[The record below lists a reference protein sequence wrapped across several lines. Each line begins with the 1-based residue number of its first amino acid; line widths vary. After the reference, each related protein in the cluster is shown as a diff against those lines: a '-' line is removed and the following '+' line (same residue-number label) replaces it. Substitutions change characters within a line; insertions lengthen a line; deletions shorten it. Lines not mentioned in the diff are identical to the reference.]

1 MPTATFVDYYEL
13 LQISQ
18 SAQPETIHRVYRFL
32 ASRFH
37 PDNAETGNA
46 EKFFLVTQAYEVLS
60 DPQRR
65 AAYDTALQQSSA
77 QPLCTWIDF
86 MDSIQGELNRRLA
99 VLAILYS
106 ERRSNPIAPELTFRD
121 LEKQLG
127 FPREYLEFTAWY
139 LRSKGY
145 IARADNAAF
154 TITAEGVDFV
164 EAQRAKMPLLDRLLT
179 TDEKPFGDSAS
190 ESTSPI

>member
-1 MPTATFVDYYEL
+1 MDTSNYYEL
-13 LQISQ
+13 LQISP

-37 PDNAETGNA
+37 PDNGETGNV
-46 EKFFLVTQAYEVLS
+46 EKFFLLTQAYEVLS

-65 AAYDTALQQSSA
+65 AAYDISLQESSSE
-77 QPLCTWIDF
+77 PLCTWIDF

-99 VLAILYS
+99 VLAVLYS
-106 ERRSNPIAPELTFRD
+106 QRRSNPNAPELTFRD
-121 LEKQLG
+121 IEKQLG
-127 FPREYLEFTAWY
+127 FPRDYLEFTAWY
-139 LRSKGY
+139 LRTKGY
-145 IARADNAAF
+145 ITRADNAAF

-164 EAQRAKMPLLDRLLT
+164 EAQRVKMPLLDRLLM

-190 ESTSPI
+190 NSTSPV